1 MMPATNKWRIRHT
14 CTLCFIENP
23 FEADQVLWPPALS
36 YLAERQPS
44 AWRTLRALTRAELT
58 TSTRQRT
65 ATLSLTGKNHGQ
77 SLVLSVA
84 GVRPLAI
91 PVGLVT
97 AAHLYAEQRKMAIG
111 CSMHYE
117 SVKGCNRG
125 GGGSA
130 FGATTPC
137 FLSFCRFDRRR
148 DLRVFLFFRKARKFR
163 GGQPE
168 RDCRGRNECAG
179 RAEKDSCRRS
189 RPRLSERDP
198 LLSL

>member
-1 MMPATNKWRIRHT
+1 M
-14 CTLCFIENP
+14 
-23 FEADQVLWPPALS
+23 
-36 YLAERQPS
+36 
-44 AWRTLRALTRAELT
+44 LTRAEVT

-65 ATLSLTGKNHGQ
+65 ATLSLTGKSHGQ

-97 AAHLYAEQRKMAIG
+97 AAHLYAGQRKMAIG

-125 GGGSA
+125 GGCSA

-137 FLSFCRFDRRR
+137 FLLFCRFDRRR

-163 GGQPE
+163 REQPGH
-168 RDCRGRNECAG
+168 DCRGQNECAG

-189 RPRLSERDP
+189 PLRRYERDHLP
-198 LLSL
+198 SL